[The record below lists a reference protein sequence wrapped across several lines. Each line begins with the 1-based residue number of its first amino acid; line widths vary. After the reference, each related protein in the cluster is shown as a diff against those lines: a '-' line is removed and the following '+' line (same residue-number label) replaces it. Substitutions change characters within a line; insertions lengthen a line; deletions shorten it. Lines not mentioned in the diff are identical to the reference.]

1 MVIRK
6 IRKYVLSSVLFALS
20 RFMTIQVNQEEDD
33 ANERRLQKEK
43 KERAENKKKVAGW
56 LVQCCHVTGSGLF
69 PTLQLHLRWETC
81 TRSPLFPSSGFIRL
95 AMGIKFRPL

>member
-6 IRKYVLSSVLFALS
+6 IRKYVLSSVLFALN

-69 PTLQLHLRWETC
+69 PTLQLHLRC
-81 TRSPLFPSSGFIRL
+81 GDLYAFPPFSFLWLHPVSDGY
-95 AMGIKFRPL
+95 

>member
-1 MVIRK
+1 MIIRK

-43 KERAENKKKVAGW
+43 KERAENKKKVAG
-56 LVQCCHVTGSGLF
+56 
-69 PTLQLHLRWETC
+69 
-81 TRSPLFPSSGFIRL
+81 
-95 AMGIKFRPL
+95 